1 MKFSDYFDK
10 LEITPNLEGTISE
23 YLSELEESSDLE
35 GCKMALMFVSETRY
49 SQTEPLRN
57 PQSVL
62 DSLSGLFPHGFEPKI
77 GLLGCLR
84 LGKTL
89 EDTEYAITQIVLEL
103 FQHRVLP
110 VVIGGDREL
119 TYSIYKAFEELEQ
132 IVNIASIDNILNI
145 NGGQGAYIGRIIKEQ
160 PNYLFNYSNLGYQT
174 YLVSGAEIELADELY
189 FDVYR
194 LGQMRGSIELSEPLI
209 RSADILSISMDSVKA
224 SDFKSSTSP
233 QPNGFYAEEICQTLR
248 YAGLGEKL
256 RAVVITETS
265 GDVSGVDALLI
276 SEMVWCLIDG
286 LYSRRS
292 EIPSSQNSSFL
303 KYRVSLK
310 NDEFN
315 VVFYKSLNTDRWW
328 MEVPV
333 PPEYANKYRR
343 HHLIPCDYNDYKEA
357 ANDDL
362 PERWWRAYKKML

>member
-10 LEITPNLEGTISE
+10 LEATQKPEGSLSDYISE
-23 YLSELEESSDLE
+23 LDESSDLE
-35 GCKMALMFVSETRY
+35 GCKIALLFVSEARF
-49 SQTEPLRN
+49 SQSEPLKN
-57 PQSVL
+57 PQSIL
-62 DSLSGLFPHGFEPKI
+62 DSLAGLFPHGFEPNI

-84 LGKTL
+84 LGKTI

-103 FQHRVLP
+103 FRHRVLP

-132 IVNIASIDNILNI
+132 IVNIASIDSSQNIS
-145 NGGQGAYIGRIIKEQ
+145 GEHGAYIGRIIKEQ
-160 PNYLFNYSNLGYQT
+160 PNYLFNYSNLGFQT
-174 YLVSGAEIELADELY
+174 YMVSGAELELADELY

-209 RSADILSISMDSVKA
+209 RSADILSISMDSIKA
-224 SDFKSSTSP
+224 SDFNSSANP
-233 QPNGFYAEEICQTLR
+233 QPNGLYSEEICQTLR

-256 RAVVITETS
+256 RAV
-265 GDVSGVDALLI
+265 LI
-276 SEMVWCLIDG
+276 SDAVGAVNNVDTLLMAEMIWCLIDG

-292 EIPSSQNSSFL
+292 EIPNSQNNSFL

-315 VVFYKSLNTDRWW
+315 LVFYKSLSTDRWW

-333 PPEYANKYRR
+333 PPEYENKYRR

-357 ANDDL
+357 TNDDL
-362 PERWWRAYKKML
+362 PDRWWRAYKKML